1 MDADIDCEQFE
12 EMKSK
17 IREEALMTKG
27 PLALALK
34 DVRHKIAILSGKGG
48 VGKTVVTV
56 NLAAALKKR
65 GYEVCIF
72 DADIHGPAVPRSLGL
87 SGRMDVVNEHDHPGH
102 HGLCFNPLVTPK
114 GIKVVS
120 VASMWATQ
128 DQPIMWKG
136 AHKMR
141 AIRQLIASVNW
152 GSADFLLVDLPPG
165 TGDEVQAVMRS
176 IPKLDGMLVVT
187 TPQGLS
193 TMVCTRAISAAKELE
208 VPLLGLVENMS
219 SLKCPS
225 CGMKM
230 FPFGE
235 GQGEKLAR
243 LMQIPFWGSIP
254 IELDM
259 GECIDEGT
267 PLVDKKPDSAF
278 SRIFDEIVS
287 KLITSLSE
295 K

>member
-1 MDADIDCEQFE
+1 MEPHHQ
-12 EMKSK
+12 
-17 IREEALMTKG
+17 G
-27 PLALALK
+27 
-34 DVRHKIAILSGKGG
+34 DVY
-48 VGKTVVTV
+48 
-56 NLAAALKKR
+56 KR
-65 GYEVCIF
+65 
-72 DADIHGPAVPRSLGL
+72 
-87 SGRMDVVNEHDHPGH
+87 
-102 HGLCFNPLVTPK
+102 
-114 GIKVVS
+114 
-120 VASMWATQ
+120 Q
-128 DQPIMWKG
+128 
-136 AHKMR
+136 
-141 AIRQLIASVNW
+141 VNW

-219 SLKCPS
+219 SLECPS
-225 CGMKM
+225 CGMEM

>member
-1 MDADIDCEQFE
+1 MSA
-12 EMKSK
+12 
-17 IREEALMTKG
+17 IRSLFKRQRRCW
-27 PLALALK
+27 K
-34 DVRHKIAILSGKGG
+34 DGRYRQPGRG
-48 VGKTVVTV
+48 VE
-56 NLAAALKKR
+56 KR

-102 HGLCFNPLVTPK
+102 HGLCFNPLVTSK

-120 VASMWATQ
+120 VASMWAMQ

-193 TMVCTRAISAAKELE
+193 TMVCTRAIKRRKRVRGAFIGFGGKHEFAK
-208 VPLLGLVENMS
+208 MS
-219 SLKCPS
+219 S

-287 KLITSLSE
+287 KLIASLARSDAS
-295 K
+295 

>member
-102 HGLCFNPLVTPK
+102 HGLCFNPLVTSK

-120 VASMWATQ
+120 VASMWAMQ
-128 DQPIMWKG
+128 DQPILWKG

-193 TMVCTRAISAAKELE
+193 TMVCSRAISAAKELE

-225 CGMKM
+225 CGMEM

-235 GQGEKLAR
+235 GEGQKLAH
-243 LMQIPFWGSIP
+243 LMEVPFLGRIP